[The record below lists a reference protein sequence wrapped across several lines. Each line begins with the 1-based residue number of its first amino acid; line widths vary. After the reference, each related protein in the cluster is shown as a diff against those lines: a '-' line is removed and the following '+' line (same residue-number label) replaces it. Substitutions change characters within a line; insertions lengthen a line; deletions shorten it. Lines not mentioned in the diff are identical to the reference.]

1 MQRAAGEA
9 YAATRR
15 ACRVFHAAWSEPHSR
30 QRSPVQGLARRSSSN
45 PGGGSAPVVF
55 PSAAASRRRHISRT
69 CSFLIPVT
77 TCASPRCRVASTEEP
92 STPDPPEPDARGVQ
106 GRVPRATPAP
116 KLPPNVSRP
125 CAPSHHRCPLCRR
138 RGPSIPPDLLRPAR
152 LGRERTSTSSNDQ
165 RPKSLISVAVLGAAI
180 LVAGARQKS
189 VHHTTSAVGAGGRCV
204 QGDVRCEPQR
214 STTNSAATTT
224 DAIKL
229 LRCCWPLAEPCGAP
243 WATCRPPFVGRAA
256 CPMHSLKTQPQPA
269 GRRSGTLCEAAWRDW
284 RCGWC

>member
-1 MQRAAGEA
+1 MVRTALPPAVSRPRAGQALIIKPW
-9 YAATRR
+9 RR
-15 ACRVFHAAWSEPHSR
+15 LR
-30 QRSPVQGLARRSSSN
+30 
-45 PGGGSAPVVF
+45 PGGVPQCRGFTATAHF
-55 PSAAASRRRHISRT
+55 KNM
-69 CSFLIPVT
+69 FIPDT
-77 TCASPRCRVASTEEP
+77 REHLRVAALSCRLHGGALD
-92 STPDPPEPDARGVQ
+92 PDPPEPDARGVQ